1 MKEIT
6 STQEFEQVLK
16 EKVAVVAYFSHD
28 NCNIC
33 KVLKPKLREA
43 LTEQFPKIEQVYIN
57 IENTPELAGQHSIFT
72 VPVVL
77 LFLEGQENLR
87 KSRNFG
93 IGEVM
98 DYIKRPYAILF
109 D

>member
-1 MKEIT
+1 MQEIT
-6 STQEFEQVLK
+6 SKEEFDQLLNSET
-16 EKVAVVAYFSHD
+16 AIVAYFSHD
-28 NCNIC
+28 DCNVC

-43 LTEQFPKIEQVYIN
+43 LDEQYPKVKQVYIN
-57 IENTPELAGQHSIFT
+57 IKNTPELAGQHSIFT

-98 DYIKRPYAILF
+98 EYIERPYSILF
-109 D
+109 E